1 MTVNKINTGRQLYKH
16 YDYRPV
22 HTVNRYTPQSMA
34 IIDIH
39 QREVSVTIKLEITWV
54 NTER

>member
-22 HTVNRYTPQSMA
+22 HTVNRYKPQSMA

-39 QREVSVTIKLEITWV
+39 QREVSVTIKLGIT
-54 NTER
+54 